1 MKRRHLQ
8 LVKEKEKY
16 TFHYNWKC
24 LHPIETRLKK
34 VVGREGWDDSIIFTF
49 LRSGLVIGER
59 ACSQGISNLKENIHF
74 KVKHNQRCHVL
85 DEVVFKRSGLALH
98 Q

>member
-24 LHPIETRLKK
+24 LHPIKTRLKK

-49 LRSGLVIGER
+49 LRSGLVISER

-74 KVKHNQRCHVL
+74 KVKRNQRCHVL

>member
-1 MKRRHLQ
+1 MKRRQMQ

-16 TFHYNWKC
+16 TFHYNGKC

-59 ACSQGISNLKENIHF
+59 ACSQGISNLKLKYSF
-74 KVKHNQRCHVL
+74 QGK
-85 DEVVFKRSGLALH
+85 A
-98 Q
+98 